1 MSDRL
6 VAVYARVSAAQP
18 AEMQAIQSQVA
29 AVRAHLAERGVTVP
43 PQREF
48 LDVGYSGTALARPG
62 LERLRDLAASGGLDE
77 LYVHS
82 PDRLA
87 RRYAYQ
93 VLLLEEFTRAGVRV
107 VFVTRPHGRS
117 PEDDLLLQVQG
128 MAAEYE
134 RARFLERSRR
144 GKRHAARSGGIGV
157 LTGAPYGCRYVP
169 KPTREAPA
177 RYEVVP
183 EEARAVRQLFEWVG
197 QERLSLAEAC
207 RRLSAAGVPTRTGR
221 ARGDA
226 SVVWG
231 MLKNP
236 AYRGQAAYGK
246 TRSGP
251 WQAPLRPGRGR
262 PCPPQATTHFLA
274 LSRPQQRG

>member
-1 MSDRL
+1 MSDPS
-6 VAVYARVSAAQP
+6 VAVYARVSTAQP

-48 LDVGYSGTALARPG
+48 LDVGYSGTTLARPG

-107 VFVTRPHGRS
+107 VFVTRPHGQS

-128 MAAEYE
+128 MVAEYE
-134 RARFLERSRR
+134 RS
-144 GKRHAARSGGIGV
+144 H
-157 LTGAPYGCRYVP
+157 
-169 KPTREAPA
+169 
-177 RYEVVP
+177 
-183 EEARAVRQLFEWVG
+183 
-197 QERLSLAEAC
+197 
-207 RRLSAAGVPTRTGR
+207 
-221 ARGDA
+221 
-226 SVVWG
+226 
-231 MLKNP
+231 
-236 AYRGQAAYGK
+236 
-246 TRSGP
+246 
-251 WQAPLRPGRGR
+251 
-262 PCPPQATTHFLA
+262 
-274 LSRPQQRG
+274 